1 MNNKLTE
8 MIQENGVLVAAHRG
22 LAGGNI
28 PCNTMAAFNIA
39 LNSGAKIL
47 EMDLF
52 KSTDGDLYVF
62 HTGTEMQR
70 FARKFDIT
78 QLNDQKVEELKLV
91 NVDFNETR
99 YSPMR
104 FDDVLEELKG
114 RDCLLNLDRSSEFI
128 KDVAACVNRHQMS
141 SQILFKTAPKI
152 EYLKAMEAYAPD
164 FMYMPIYMQEDTM
177 SEQIEKM
184 NINYV
189 GAELVFWT
197 EDKPVIQEAYLESM
211 KKKGRV
217 LWGNAI
223 LYSDKAQLSAGHSD
237 DVSLLDDPKKG
248 WGWLVEKG
256 FRIIQ
261 TDWAA
266 HCSQYLKAQ
275 GYSR

>member
-1 MNNKLTE
+1 